1 MHKHVGNKQ
10 KMSTEEFELIFGI
23 MSLLVSLIWGFYEIK
38 DWNRMKKDDYILKS
52 LSIKVIGGLLV
63 FFMIGIAGIYRY
75 FN

>member
-1 MHKHVGNKQ
+1 
-10 KMSTEEFELIFGI
+10 